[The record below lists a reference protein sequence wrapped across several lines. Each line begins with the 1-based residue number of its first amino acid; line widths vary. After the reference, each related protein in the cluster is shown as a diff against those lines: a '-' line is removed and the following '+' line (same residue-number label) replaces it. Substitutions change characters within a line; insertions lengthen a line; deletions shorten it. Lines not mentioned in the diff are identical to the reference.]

1 MFYAKFVDN
10 KFAGSTNT
18 LPEEEG
24 YLEIA
29 DDSLM
34 GKILVKET
42 NGIIREQTETELQAE
57 FDAYVL
63 ANKARHMIDQA
74 TAMLKDS
81 EEQIKNDVWEQ
92 YTKEQKDLVTAYR
105 ANLKAIQAQKD
116 FSKDV
121 AWPEKPVFN

>member
-10 KFAGSTNT
+10 KFVASTNI

-24 YLEIA
+24 YLEVA
-29 DDSLM
+29 DDSLI

-42 NGIIREQTETELQAE
+42 TGIIREQTEAE
-57 FDAYVL
+57 IQKDFDDYVL
-63 ANKARHMIDQA
+63 ANKAKYMIDQA

-81 EEQIKNDVWEQ
+81 EELIKNDVWEQ
-92 YTKEQKDLVTAYR
+92 YTKEQKDSITAYR
-105 ANLKAIQAQKD
+105 ASLKAVQEQKD

-121 AWPEKPVFN
+121 VWPEKPTFN

>member
-10 KFAGSTNT
+10 KFVASTNA

-24 YLEIA
+24 YLEVA
-29 DDSLM
+29 DDSLI

-42 NGIIREQTETELQAE
+42 NGTIREQTETEIQKD
-57 FDAYVL
+57 FDEYVL

-74 TAMLKDS
+74 TAMLKAS
-81 EEQIKNDVWEQ
+81 EELIKNDLWEQ
-92 YTKEQKDLVTAYR
+92 YTKEQKDSVTAYR
-105 ANLKAIQAQKD
+105 TSLKAVQEQKD

-121 AWPEKPVFN
+121 VWPEKPTFN

>member
-10 KFAGSTNT
+10 KFAGSTNI

-34 GKILVKET
+34 GKVLVKDIDGT
-42 NGIIREQTETELQAE
+42 VREQTQAE
-57 FDAYVL
+57 IQKEFDDYVL
-63 ANKARHMIDQA
+63 ANKTRYVVDHA
-74 TAMLKDS
+74 TIKLKDS
-81 EEQIKNDVWEQ
+81 EELVKNDIWEQ

-105 ANLKAIQAQKD
+105 ANLKAIQTQKD
-116 FSKDV
+116 FSEDV
-121 AWPEKPVFN
+121 VWPEKPVFN